1 MNKISS
7 IVLYDNKCGFC
18 TKIANFLKKKDKENT
33 IKWIEIDSEEAKEI
47 ILNLQLEKHIDSII
61 YIKRNNHLIKSA
73 AVIEILKILDYKT
86 RFIIQLFPI
95 SFCDFIYDKIA
106 TNRYLFNTCK
116 IK

>member
-1 MNKISS
+1 MNNISS

-18 TKIANFLKKKDKENT
+18 TKIANFLRKKDKKNT
-33 IKWIEIDSEEAKEI
+33 IKWIDRDSKQAKEI
-47 ILNLQLEKHIDSII
+47 ILNLKLEKHIDSII
-61 YIKRNNHLIKSA
+61 YIKGDNYLMKSA
-73 AVIEILKILDYKT
+73 AVIEILKKLHFKI

-116 IK
+116 IE